1 MAIAARLSA
10 ELGRIPATECR
21 RLEDLISRA
30 GLDTE
35 LPSIIGADTMLEHMS
50 RDKKNEAGT
59 IKLILLSALG
69 ESNLDAAISRQTLY
83 EFLQRQNG

>member
-1 MAIAARLSA
+1 
-10 ELGRIPATECR
+10 
-21 RLEDLISRA
+21 
-30 GLDTE
+30 
-35 LPSIIGADTMLEHMS
+35 MLEHMS

-69 ESNLDAAISRQTLY
+69 ESNIDAAISRQTLY